1 MEVARV
7 TSGPKETKLRTLF
20 LKYLAAFCLG
30 TIGLALLLSLIFV
43 GLLFTGAVLPADYAE
58 KQVQEAKSRLM
69 AGQEVQLDTPSAL
82 YQYAKYTVDGRLLEH
97 SFSAKQGEAAWK
109 RLEGDQAAGYT
120 FPYHYVK
127 VTHGQEVYIFRYS
140 LAAQFNQATLRR
152 LLPSAELAFF
162 VLFCVLFLL
171 QAVLLASSFGRKLAR
186 KMSGLQEATQRIQEQ
201 ELDFSIQYSGIAEI
215 DQVLRSMDQMRDAL
229 KSSLEQQWNLERRRR
244 AQISALAHDVKTPL
258 TIVRGNV
265 ELLSETEQSDEQ
277 REYTEYIA
285 QSARQM
291 EAYIKTLIEITN
303 TETAASYQPVN
314 LDLKEFIHTLEAQM
328 QALAAVKELFVAV
341 HFVGELPDELYADP
355 VLLERALMNVIAN
368 AMDHTPA
375 KSKITLSVEAAGDRI
390 QFRVTDEGPGF
401 SPEALKYATEQF
413 YMGDPSRRS
422 DGHYGMGLYITQ
434 FVAQLHGG
442 ELHIANSPVTGGG
455 EVTMEVPV
463 RG

>member
-30 TIGLALLLSLIFV
+30 TIGLALLLSLILV

-58 KQVQEAKSRLM
+58 KQVQEAKSRLI
-69 AGQEVQLDTPSAL
+69 AGQELQLDAPSAL

-127 VTHGQEVYIFRYS
+127 VTYGQEVYIFRYS

-152 LLPSAELAFF
+152 VLPSAELAFF

-186 KMSGLQEATQRIQEQ
+186 KMNGLQEATQRIQEQ

-229 KSSLEQQWNLERRRR
+229 KNSLEQQWNLERRRR

-328 QALAAVKELFVAV
+328 QA
-341 HFVGELPDELYADP
+341 
-355 VLLERALMNVIAN
+355 
-368 AMDHTPA
+368 
-375 KSKITLSVEAAGDRI
+375 
-390 QFRVTDEGPGF
+390 
-401 SPEALKYATEQF
+401 
-413 YMGDPSRRS
+413 RRS
-422 DGHYGMGLYITQ
+422 
-434 FVAQLHGG
+434 
-442 ELHIANSPVTGGG
+442 
-455 EVTMEVPV
+455 
-463 RG
+463 

>member
-1 MEVARV
+1 MEIARV
-7 TSGPKETKLRTLF
+7 TPGPKETKLRTLF

-30 TIGLALLLSLIFV
+30 TIGLALLLALIFM
-43 GLLFTGAVLPADYAE
+43 GLLFSGAVLPADYAE
-58 KQVQEAKSRLM
+58 KQVEDVKSRLT
-69 AGQEVQLDTPSAL
+69 AGQEVRLDSPSAL
-82 YQYAKYTVDGRLLEH
+82 YQYAKYTVDGKLLEH
-97 SFSAKQGEAAWK
+97 SLSAKQSETAWK
-109 RLEGDQAAGYT
+109 RMEGGQAKGYS
-120 FPYHYVK
+120 FLYHYTK

-140 LAAQFNQATLRR
+140 LAAQFNLEPLRR
-152 LLPSAELAFF
+152 LMPSAELAFF
-162 VLFCVLFLL
+162 VLFCLLFLL

-201 ELDFSIQYSGIAEI
+201 ELDFAIQYSGIAEI

-229 KSSLEQQWNLERRRR
+229 KNSLEQQWNLERRRR

-291 EAYIKTLIEITN
+291 ETYIKTLIEITN

-328 QALAAVKELFVAV
+328 QALAAVKELSVEV
-341 HFVGELPDELYADP
+341 HFVGALPDELYADP
-355 VLLERALMNVIAN
+355 GLLERALMNVIAN

-375 KSKITLSVEAAGDRI
+375 KSKITLSLEAACDRI

-442 ELHIANSPVTGGG
+442 ELHIANSQVTGGG
-455 EVTMEVPV
+455 EVMMEVPMYP
-463 RG
+463 